1 MAISPG
7 RRVFRPLTRCHHP
20 WPRCQ
25 APTNPPG
32 GRARP
37 SRSRIALHRTP
48 RRSGSPGTV
57 WERPATRRPNRRRLL
72 HRGACHRPVMRH
84 QARVGPTRSP
94 NRSSMVRSGPFPL
107 PGAPQTGV
115 YGDLEQHIHDE
126 ERVGCASAF
135 MQLAGPLRRGSA
147 RWLDQAVPAL
157 APGVDDAGCG
167 ARHRSEGSVPT
178 CPAVAGPSGGA
189 GRSGRRRPAADAS
202 SSVSGFTRKHDQR
215 PRGNTRLIAASNAWS
230 AGSSLGRGTWR
241 RRTPAWSRNTI
252 SSRALAASPRASS
265 STSSWMERH
274 SMR

>member
-1 MAISPG
+1 MRQARQRQSQVCGVHGCGSSGLGQQVHLWALPNPEPGGMAISPG

-147 RWLDQAVPAL
+147 RVWTMQVVVLDIDPKDLFQLVQRWL
-157 APGVDDAGCG
+157 
-167 ARHRSEGSVPT
+167 AR
-178 CPAVAGPSGGA
+178 PAVRGGPGA
-189 GRSGRRRPAADAS
+189 GDQPPMPA
-202 SSVSGFTRKHDQR
+202 
-215 PRGNTRLIAASNAWS
+215 P
-230 AGSSLGRGTWR
+230 
-241 RRTPAWSRNTI
+241 
-252 SSRALAASPRASS
+252 ASPASPG
-265 STSSWMERH
+265 STTSGPGATRG
-274 SMR
+274 